1 MKTDSINHSSE
12 FNAAMAEYQQAAAD
26 YSRSVHDG
34 PIPAQ
39 LSAAAL
45 QDAYERFKAV
55 IREHYH
61 IPAAALDSS
70 HSFRLACV
78 QLESA
83 SALESV
89 WDGITVHRQ
98 AAGIASDVI
107 RISEQVMAKTLDNLF
122 AVC

>member
-1 MKTDSINHSSE
+1 MKTYSISDSTE

-26 YSRSVHDG
+26 RSRSVHDG

-39 LSAAAL
+39 LSAAVLA
-45 QDAYERFKAV
+45 DARERFKAA
-55 IREHYH
+55 ICAHFDL
-61 IPAAALDSS
+61 PAAALDSS
-70 HSFRLACV
+70 HSFRVACV

-98 AAGIASDVI
+98 AAGLAEHVI
-107 RISEQVMAKTLDNLF
+107 RIGESVMVKTLDTLY
-122 AVC
+122 A